1 MFSGGD
7 FLLTIWQLLFFSFF
21 PFLKIS
27 SDAALWLT
35 EMSHILVL
43 LIILLITYLE

>member
-7 FLLTIWQLLFFSFF
+7 FLLTVAFLFFLFF
-21 PFLKIS
+21 FKIS

-35 EMSHILVL
+35 EMFHILVL